1 MNELL
6 QNYVIDTQH
15 PGVSGIEHLQMLY
28 NRSKLAE
35 VEPALTA
42 DEYQQL
48 AAADLLLVFYAKEFW
63 AELSDF
69 IDLAQER
76 LRLNVTK
83 EQWWWD
89 LDIIAQLPGY
99 LIKQPK
105 MKPVLA
111 HS

>member
-6 QNYVIDTQH
+6 QNYVMDTQH
-15 PGVSGIEHLQMLY
+15 PAVSGIEHLQMLH

-35 VEPALTA
+35 MEAALTA
-42 DEYQQL
+42 EECQQL
-48 AAADLLLVFYAKEFW
+48 VAADLLLVFYAKEFW
-63 AELSDF
+63 AELSHF

-76 LRLNVTK
+76 HRLNVTK
-83 EQWWWD
+83 QQWWWY

-105 MKPVLA
+105 RELVFA
-111 HS
+111 